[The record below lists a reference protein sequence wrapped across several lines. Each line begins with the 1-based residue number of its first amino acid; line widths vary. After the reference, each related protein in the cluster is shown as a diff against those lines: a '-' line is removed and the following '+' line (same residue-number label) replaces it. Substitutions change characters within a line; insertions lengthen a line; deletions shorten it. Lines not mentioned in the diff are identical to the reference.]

1 MQHLGKFDAVWNDVG
16 EHWEGPAVY
25 RIPIDTWLPS
35 IMPTD
40 NWLPSITVSG
50 AGSRSVNGTY
60 VFKEGEHENRHWG
73 TIAGHYQHTNNPGI
87 FIAFQDCGGTMDA
100 RSGTSGWS
108 SRRSGSSM
116 LRTLGEKSEFP
127 RVMVSGK
134 PSTVGKILARPAVN
148 IRHLRS
154 GTVNT
159 RISSREK
166 FEFIPVSE
174 YDEVWNDRGSGANQD
189 VSIWRVRVPHGC
201 HLIGMTAKNGH
212 SPPTHPTLVIRADG
226 SQVAPPERFDLV
238 WWQERGRRGSGAGG
252 LSRHRDTFRSAM
264 WGRLAKPR
272 HQERRLFA
280 FPRAASAR
288 AVSLWVVRFGTT
300 EEEARR
306 GTQRSLNS
314 REARGSSDV
323 VTMVPT
329 TSLTES
335 FQYLHIPGW
344 SPHGPCDKWD

>member
-1 MQHLGKFDAVWNDVG
+1 MDGHLEDR
-16 EHWEGPAVY
+16 GPLCCA
-25 RIPIDTWLPS
+25 
-35 IMPTD
+35 
-40 NWLPSITVSG
+40 
-50 AGSRSVNGTY
+50 
-60 VFKEGEHENRHWG
+60 HWG
-73 TIAGHYQHTNNPGI
+73 KIGVPPRDGEWETVDSWENPG
-87 FIAFQDCGGTMDA
+87 APGGKHPA
-100 RSGTSGWS
+100 
-108 SRRSGSSM
+108 
-116 LRTLGEKSEFP
+116 P
-127 RVMVSGK
+127 
-134 PSTVGKILARPAVN
+134 TV
-148 IRHLRS
+148 RH
-154 GTVNT
+154 GQHP

-201 HLIGMTAKNGH
+201 HLDRHDRQERALATDPSDAGH
-212 SPPTHPTLVIRADG
+212 SLYG

-238 WWQERGRRGSGAGG
+238 WWQERGRRRFWCWRPIPPPGYVSLGDVG
-252 LSRHRDTFRSAM
+252 
-264 WGRLAKPR
+264 GRLAKPR

-300 EEEARR
+300 EEEARQ
-306 GTQRSLNS
+306 GTRRSLNS

-335 FQYLHIPGW
+335 FQYLHIPRLEPPWPMRQMGLMFCKRWLVSPFASKSTNVQAATMLGW
-344 SPHGPCDKWD
+344 ESIHQAQATRITDLKNKRWKWLRNIDVNNASFSKRAVGDWSIRVFSDGGYKLHERKDFVVRRESPNHLT